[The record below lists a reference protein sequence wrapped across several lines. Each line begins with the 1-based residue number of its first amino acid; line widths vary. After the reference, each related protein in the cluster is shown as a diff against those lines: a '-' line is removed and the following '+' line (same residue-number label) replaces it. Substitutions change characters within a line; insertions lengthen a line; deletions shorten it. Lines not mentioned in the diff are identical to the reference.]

1 MIAESK
7 NADASQLSEEQ
18 SYVKS
23 NFMSQLIC
31 KYSNIIFVLL
41 GFGYYLFIN
50 YQISGNPFQM
60 LIYQKEHWGQS
71 LGLFFNT
78 ASYQTDNA
86 IRAFQEQ
93 NFHTMLGL
101 WLPNLLSIFS
111 SMIIMVIAVKKIR
124 PSYTAYFIAYYVVAI
139 GATWLLS
146 APRYLL
152 TLFPIHIGLASM
164 SEKRWV
170 NRLLIVIC
178 IIISVVYAY
187 MFVNRWQVW

>member
-1 MIAESK
+1 
-7 NADASQLSEEQ
+7 
-18 SYVKS
+18 
-23 NFMSQLIC
+23 
-31 KYSNIIFVLL
+31 
-41 GFGYYLFIN
+41 
-50 YQISGNPFQM
+50 
-60 LIYQKEHWGQS
+60 
-71 LGLFFNT
+71 
-78 ASYQTDNA
+78 
-86 IRAFQEQ
+86 
-93 NFHTMLGL
+93 MLGL